1 MHCVSSRLVLVLMEE
16 LMLLGS
22 FSEGISW
29 VYNLWG
35 GLKGINRLRTVYGV
49 PIDLKECLFI
59 IKYNR

>member
-1 MHCVSSRLVLVLMEE
+1 
-16 LMLLGS
+16 MLLGS